1 MSKKE
6 QKEFEAF
13 KINLTET
20 ISQEESKLKLLS
32 KASPLLNNKQF
43 DNHLKKR
50 KDFLA
55 FCISCL
61 NAIKN
66 ITEYTTI
73 DPKIEKYRKDYSI
86 TIDFMRKESLI
97 MISNNQNAWFK
108 KFFESDFK
116 MLKDL
121 IKSSLITENPYDV
134 ATMERIMQEVELLRY
149 K

>member
-20 ISQEESKLKLLS
+20 ISQEESKLKILS
-32 KASPLLNNKQF
+32 SASPLLNDKHF
-43 DNHLKKR
+43 ENHLKKR

-66 ITEYTTI
+66 ITEYTP

-97 MISNNQNAWFK
+97 MISRNQNTWFK